1 MGQYIY
7 IPYVVRYTKCVP
19 TQDLA
24 SRQSYGMMMY
34 KESERPFKLGRFKSL
49 EDSQ

>member
-7 IPYVVRYTKCVP
+7 FPYIVRNAKCVP

-24 SRQSYGMMMY
+24 SRQSYGMMIY
-34 KESERPFKLGRFKSL
+34 KESDHLSELRQFES
-49 EDSQ
+49 